1 MDETTISEGK
11 TAAIVAYLTI
21 IGSVIAVIINSDK
34 KNPFAAFHVRQGLG
48 LCLTYMILG
57 YFVGQFDSW
66 MISMSFWIGLGLLF
80 MYGIV
85 SAMNGSTREV
95 PLLGPFYQKI
105 FSSIGS

>member
-1 MDETTISEGK
+1 MDDNTISEGK

-21 IGSVIAVIINSDK
+21 IGSVISIIINNDK
-34 KNPFAAFHVRQGLG
+34 KNPFASFHIRQGLG

-57 YFVGQFDSW
+57 YFISQFDSW

-80 MYGIV
+80 IYGLI
-85 SAMNGSTREV
+85 SAINGNTREV
-95 PLLGPFYQKI
+95 PILGPFYQKI